1 MHSTTVPVRAG
12 VQPEYGDVVAEV
24 SAHLLDVAASARSGG
39 STEVWIDPG
48 TGFGKGVEDNLRLLR
63 RLPELCGPGAPV
75 LLGVSGKSFLGA
87 VTGRDVETDWPVRWP
102 WSPRRGRPASTSS
115 GYTTCGNA
123 GRDCDARGR
132 LGPTGLVAA
141 CRAGEDVDLL
151 SRTGCHDSGQ

>member
-87 VTGRDVETDWPVRWP
+87 VTGRDVENRL
-102 WSPRRGRPASTSS
+102 
-115 GYTTCGNA
+115 A
-123 GRDCDARGR
+123 GSLA
-132 LGPTGLVAA
+132 LVAPA
-141 CRAGEDVDLL
+141 WSAAVDVI
-151 SRTGCHDSGQ
+151 RVHDVRKRGT